1 MTALKAVMPAVM
13 HRSWRAYRLSGLS
26 VFLLSQRR
34 IFVIFARQRF
44 VFFAFILL

>member
-1 MTALKAVMPAVM
+1 MPAGRPLCRQSRTALGAP
-13 HRSWRAYRLSGLS
+13 HRLSGLS

-34 IFVIFARQRF
+34 IFVIFAREGF